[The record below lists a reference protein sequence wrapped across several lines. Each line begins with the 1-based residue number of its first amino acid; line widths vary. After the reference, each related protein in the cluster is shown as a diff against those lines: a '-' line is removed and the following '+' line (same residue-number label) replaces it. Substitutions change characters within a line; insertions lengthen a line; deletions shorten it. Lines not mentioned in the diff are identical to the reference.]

1 VTILK
6 FGIIF
11 VLIIFSIFLLQDSN
25 AQYRENNYTGPDLE
39 DCFLGY
45 LECPERM
52 ERGAKSTQEKTNAID
67 PESFAEDSNFGSNL
81 GIYIFMK
88 DHFGYKIPYEITNGT
103 IKKILMNC
111 EDWSLSI
118 EIISNKNGKLEID
131 IPRELLDP
139 FAMVL
144 LDNEE
149 ARKAKFNEPKL
160 TVWFPPDSKKIEII
174 GGNILTPSSGSC
186 KQTPNHPYSYLLSPL
201 KQTKNDIEPKEIICK
216 EGLGLIFKSSDN
228 SPACVKPSTVT
239 KLIERG
245 WAKS

>member
-1 VTILK
+1 MKSILK
-6 FGIIF
+6 LF
-11 VLIIFSIFLLQDSN
+11 LILASIYFFFFANPIDVD
-25 AQYRENNYTGPDLE
+25 AQYSNQNFSDKKIE
-39 DCFLGY
+39 DCHPAIPECIYPIQKPELSKNEPMLGEY
-45 LECPERM
+45 VF
-52 ERGAKSTQEKTNAID
+52 I
-67 PESFAEDSNFGSNL
+67 
-81 GIYIFMK
+81 K
-88 DHFGYKIPYEITNGT
+88 DHFEFNIPYTITNGT
-103 IKKILMNC
+103 IKKISMNC
-111 EDWSLSI
+111 DAWSLGI
-118 EIISNKNGKLEID
+118 EIMSNKNGKLEID

-149 ARKAKFNEPKL
+149 AGKAKWNEPRL